1 MSGAETGQGGA
12 RGGRLPAAVDQA
24 MQRLNTSVDV
34 DRELWREDI
43 QGSMAHARGLS
54 RAGVISEEEAAQL
67 VSGLERVAREIERGE
82 MKWDPEK
89 EDVHMNIEAR
99 LIEICGPVGG
109 KLHTGRSRNDQVATD
124 LRLWT
129 RARVREALAALDALA
144 LAIIERAEA
153 ELETL
158 MPAYTHLQR
167 AQPSRLSHHLMA
179 WQEMLW
185 RDRGRL
191 EDALERLNE
200 SPLGAG
206 AVAGSGF
213 PLDRE
218 GVAAELGFER
228 PMKNSI
234 DATASRDFLMEVASA
249 LAILGV
255 HLSRI
260 GEEIVLWS
268 SQEFGFL
275 TLSDAFSTSSSMMP
289 QKKNP
294 DVGELVRG
302 RAARL
307 VGSAT
312 TLLVLEK
319 ALPFGY
325 GRDLQEDKRPIFDAV
340 DSALCSLAG
349 ADAARSRRRRS
360 MPIAC
365 APRSMAVICAP
376 RISPISS
383 CSRGCPSARL
393 TTSWGNWCVTP
404 SSAACSWASCRRTCC
419 RRRTRRLP
427 ATRSRPCWTLH
438 RRWSVA
444 ICPAVPPSAASPR
457 RSAKRAAA
465 GARRASPAARSAAAP
480 GISTQYGARPAGRRR
495 RCAT

>member
-1 MSGAETGQGGA
+1 MSGYTGQGGA

-24 MQRLNTSVDV
+24 MQRLNASVDV

-43 QGSMAHARGLS
+43 QGSTAHARGLA
-54 RAGVISEEEAAQL
+54 RAGVITDEESGQL
-67 VSGLERVAREIERGE
+67 VAGLERVAREIEAGQ

-129 RARVREALAALDALA
+129 RAKLRETLGALEALA

-153 ELETL
+153 ELDTL

-179 WQEMLW
+179 WERMLW

-191 EDALERLNE
+191 VDASGRLNE

-228 PMKNSI
+228 PMQNSI
-234 DATASRDFLMEVASA
+234 DATASRDFLMESASA

-260 GEEIVLWS
+260 GEEVVLWS

-275 TLSDAFSTSSSMMP
+275 SLSDAFSTSSSMMP

-302 RAARL
+302 RAARM

-319 ALPFGY
+319 SLPFGY

-340 DSALCSLAG
+340 DSALCSLG
-349 ADAARSRRRRS
+349 ALTGAITTATFNRERLRAALDSGHL
-360 MPIAC
+360 C
-365 APRSMAVICAP
+365 ATDLADFLVQQGLPFRQAHHVVGELVREAEA
-376 RISPISS
+376 
-383 CSRGCPSARL
+383 RGVQLGGLPADVL
-393 TTSWGNWCVTP
+393 
-404 SSAACSWASCRRTCC
+404 SAAHPALSGEAIASVLDPAQAVERRDLPGGPAK
-419 RRRTRRLP
+419 RRVAEAVAEARTRWRQ
-427 ATRSRPCWTLH
+427 
-438 RRWSVA
+438 V
-444 ICPAVPPSAASPR
+444 
-457 RSAKRAAA
+457 
-465 GARRASPAARSAAAP
+465 
-480 GISTQYGARPAGRRR
+480 Y
-495 RCAT
+495 